1 MKSSLATHHARGY
14 AGRMR
19 RWTGRSWISIVV
31 IAALGLI
38 LVLLAVLQYVWS
50 GRISEAERARMQANL
65 NAAVGQ
71 FRNEFTSALQRICMV
86 FQFAPSDSPGRDWL
100 RYAQRYGLL
109 ASPDAHLVAGVFVW
123 DLGAESSS
131 QLLRLDTAAG
141 KFVPTT
147 WPASFE
153 TVRSDRHIAFP
164 PDAPPEFRRNLC
176 LMFQQIPLLLIPLVD
191 FSPPSGPPGQGPKL
205 TGYILIELNST
216 VLRGE
221 YLPELARR
229 YFGSDQG
236 FIYQIAIVNGSG
248 KDRALYQSDPALP
261 PEFFSSP
268 DSRVGL
274 LAGPPDSMR
283 FAEAG
288 PFASPSPRADSRR
301 PPLDMRQDKF
311 EPRPGRPRNAPA
323 VMPVPDG
330 NNWVLLARHTEGTLG
345 QVVAGQRRRNLAVS
359 FGVLLLLALSMGMII
374 LSTQRAQRLAKL
386 QMDFVAGISH
396 ELRTPLSVICSAADN
411 LAEGFVA
418 ASREQVRQYGDLIR
432 QEGRRLAG
440 MVEQILLFAK
450 SQDGR
455 KQYNLRRVQAGEIA
469 DSTLAKLKSTIDR
482 AGFIVERQIEY
493 DLPPVLADAAVLS
506 QCIENLINNALK
518 YGGANRWMRVSVTSA
533 PGCRDREVRITVE
546 DRGMGIEPADLSH
559 IFDPFYRGAAAMA
572 AQIHGSGLGLSLA
585 REGIVAMGGR
595 ISVESTPDRGSAFTI
610 HLPACAQAEESEVV
624 TTAAP

>member
-1 MKSSLATHHARGY
+1 MKSSLATHRARGY

-19 RWTGRSWISIVV
+19 RWTGRSWLSIVV
-31 IAALGLI
+31 IAALGII
-38 LVLLAVLQYVWS
+38 LVLLAALQYVWS

-65 NAAVGQ
+65 NAAVSQ
-71 FRNEFTSALQRICMV
+71 FRNEFTSALRRICVV
-86 FQFAPSDSPGRDWL
+86 FQFAPSDSPGRDWP

-109 ASPDAHLVAGVFVW
+109 ASPDARLVAGVYVW
-123 DLGAESSS
+123 DLGAATSS
-131 QLLRLDTAAG
+131 QLLRLDAAAVS
-141 KFVPTT
+141 FIPIS

-153 TVRSDRHIAFP
+153 TVRSDRHFDFP

-176 LMFQQIPLLLIPLVD
+176 LLFEQIPLLLIPLVD

-205 TGYILIELNST
+205 SGYILIELNST
-216 VLRGE
+216 VLRAE
-221 YLPELARR
+221 YLPELAHR

-236 FIYQIAIVNGSG
+236 FIYQIAIVNGSR

-261 PEFFSSP
+261 AEFFSSP
-268 DSRVGL
+268 DSRAGL

-283 FAEAG
+283 LGEAD
-288 PFASPSPRADSRR
+288 PFAAPPPGSDSRR
-301 PPLDMRQDKF
+301 PPPDRSQGQF
-311 EPRPGRPRNAPA
+311 EPRPGRPRNAVA
-323 VMPVPDG
+323 IMPVPDV

-345 QVVAGQRRRNLAVS
+345 QVVAGQRRRNLAIS

-432 QEGRRLAG
+432 QEGRRLTG

-455 KQYNLRRVQAGEIA
+455 KQYNLRPVRAGEIA
-469 DSTLAKLKSTIDR
+469 QSTLAKLQSTVDG
-482 AGFIVERQIEY
+482 AGFTVERQIEH
-493 DLPPVLADAAVLS
+493 DLPQVLADEAALS

-518 YGGANRWMRVSVTSA
+518 YGGTKRWMKISVTSVPA
-533 PGCRDREVRITVE
+533 GRSREVQITVE
-546 DRGMGIEPADLSH
+546 DRGIGIEQADLSH

-595 ISVESTPDRGSAFTI
+595 ISVKSTPDEGSAFTI
-610 HLPACAQAEESEVV
+610 HLPVCAQAEEGQVV
-624 TTAAP
+624 TTALH